1 MLEASNVTFR
11 VGNKALIA
19 DVSASF
25 APGKLHLVIGPNGAG
40 KSTLIKVLAR
50 LLRPQSG
57 RVEYEGTDVHNAS
70 EAELAKRRAVLSQAV
85 EVAFPLSVR
94 EVVMMGRYPH
104 FAGRPN
110 SVDERIVDELMEF
123 FDVTEFG
130 ARNYQTLSGG
140 ERQRVNFA
148 RVLAQLW
155 RADSDPLPPHDA
167 PAARPACR
175 YLFLDEPL
183 TFLDIRH
190 QIEFMKKVRDFTAAP
205 DVVTV
210 GVVHDLNLA
219 ARFADQIVLLDHGR
233 VVATGTAAEV
243 LTADRIRAVFGVEP
257 TFVPVEQAGLHLI
270 FD

>member
-1 MLEASNVTFR
+1 MLEACNVTFR
-11 VGNKALIA
+11 VGDKALIS
-19 DVSASF
+19 DVSVAF
-25 APGKLHLVIGPNGAG
+25 APGKLHLLIGPNGAG

-50 LLRPQSG
+50 LLRPGAG
-57 RVEYEGTDVHNAS
+57 RVEYEGEEISRAS

-85 EVAFPLSVR
+85 EVAFPLTVR

-104 FAGRPN
+104 FGGRPGA
-110 SVDERIVDELMEF
+110 VDEKVVEELMEF
-123 FDVTEFG
+123 FDVTEFSG
-130 ARNYQTLSGG
+130 RNYQTLSGG

-155 RADSDPLPPHDA
+155 RVGSGTPPDSPP
-167 PAARPACR
+167 ARTACR

-190 QIEFMKKVRDFTAAP
+190 QLDFMKKVRGFADAP

-219 ARFADQIVLLDHGR
+219 ARFADQIVLLNQGR
-233 VVATGTAAEV
+233 VVTNGPAAEV
-243 LTADRIRAVFGVEP
+243 LTAERIRDVFGVES
-257 TFVPVEQAGLHLI
+257 TFVTAQQPGLHLI